1 MPQRKNTKPCDALK
15 EAAMFTTLIS
25 VAQLNAL
32 QASGASLAVFDCTF
46 DLMNPLAG
54 HAQYVDQ
61 HIASAQHA
69 DLDQHLAT
77 HDADLRVNGGRH
89 PLPQREVFAAWL
101 QSVGINHNT
110 QVVVYDRNGM
120 NYCGRL
126 WWMLKWCGHEAV
138 AVLDGGFQAWVAA
151 GGAVTS
157 GEEVASTHGNFSLR
171 EPLLQLVHATTV
183 AQHLNDGAQTIVDA
197 RGTPRYRGEVE
208 PLDPVAGHIPGAL
221 NRPFNTN
228 LNADG
233 FFKNADEL
241 RAEFAALLGNAK
253 PETVVHH
260 CGSGVSAVPN
270 VLAMELAGLGRT
282 ALYAG
287 SWSEWC
293 NTPGLPCEKS

>member
-1 MPQRKNTKPCDALK
+1 MY
-15 EAAMFTTLIS
+15 TTLIS
-25 VAQLNAL
+25 IAQLQAL
-32 QASGASLAVFDCTF
+32 QTSGAAVAVFDCTF
-46 DLMNPLAG
+46 DLMNPPAG
-54 HAQYVDQ
+54 HAQFAEQ
-61 HIASAQHA
+61 HIAGAQHA
-69 DLDQHLAT
+69 DLDKHLAT
-77 HDADLRVNGGRH
+77 HDPALRVNGGRH

-101 QSVGINHNT
+101 QSVGVNHDT

-126 WWMLKWCGHEAV
+126 WWMLKWCGHDAV
-138 AVLDGGFQAWVAA
+138 AVLDGGLQAWVAA
-151 GGAVTS
+151 GGALAS
-157 GEEVASTHGNFSLR
+157 GEEKAQAAGNFALG
-171 EPLLQLVHATTV
+171 EPLLRLVDTATV
-183 AQHLNDGAQTIVDA
+183 AAQLNQGTQTLVDA
-197 RGTPRYRGEVE
+197 RGAPRYRGEVE

-228 LNADG
+228 LNAQG
-233 FFKNADEL
+233 FFKTADEL

-253 PETVVHH
+253 AEHVVHH

-270 VLAMELAGLGRT
+270 VLAMQVAGLGRT

>member
-1 MPQRKNTKPCDALK
+1 
-15 EAAMFTTLIS
+15 MFTTLIS
-25 VAQLNAL
+25 VAQLQAL
-32 QASGASLAVFDCTF
+32 QASGAPLAVFDCTF
-46 DLMNPLAG
+46 DLMNPPAG
-54 HAQYVDQ
+54 HAQFAEQ
-61 HIASAQHA
+61 HITNAQHA
-69 DLDQHLAT
+69 DLDLHLAT
-77 HDADLRVNGGRH
+77 HDATLRVNGGRH
-89 PLPQREVFAAWL
+89 PLPQREAFAAWL
-101 QSVGINHNT
+101 QGMGLNNDT

-138 AVLDGGFQAWVAA
+138 AVLDGGFQAWVAM
-151 GGAVTS
+151 GGSVSS
-157 GEEVASTHGNFSLR
+157 GETIRVAQTRGNFAVR
-171 EPLLQLVHATTV
+171 EPLLKLVGTATV
-183 AQHLNDGAQTIVDA
+183 SAHLGDGKQTIIDA
-197 RGTPRYRGEVE
+197 RGAPRYRGEVE

-233 FFKNADEL
+233 FFKSADEL

-253 PETVVHH
+253 PDSVVHH

-270 VLAMELAGLGRT
+270 VLAMEVAGLGRT

>member
-1 MPQRKNTKPCDALK
+1 MH
-15 EAAMFTTLIS
+15 TTLIS
-25 VAQLNAL
+25 VAQLQAL
-32 QASGASLAVFDCTF
+32 QTSGTPLAVFDCTF
-46 DLMNPLAG
+46 DLMNPPAG
-54 HAQYVDQ
+54 HAAFVEQ
-61 HIASAQHA
+61 HIAGAQHA
-69 DLDQHLAT
+69 DLDEHLAT
-77 HDADLRVNGGRH
+77 HDPALRVNAGRH
-89 PLPQREVFAAWL
+89 PLPQRDVFAAWL
-101 QSVGINHNT
+101 QSVGVNTDT

-138 AVLDGGFQAWVAA
+138 AVLDGGLQAWVAV
-151 GGAVTS
+151 GGTVAS
-157 GEEVASTHGNFSLR
+157 GEAAENAHGNFALR
-171 EPLLQLVHATTV
+171 EPLVKLVDTTTV
-183 AQHLNDGAQTIVDA
+183 AAHLNNGQQPIIDA
-197 RGTPRYRGEVE
+197 RGAPRYRGEVE

-233 FFKNADEL
+233 FFKSADEL
-241 RAEFAALLGNAK
+241 RAEFTALLGTAK
-253 PETVVHH
+253 PEHVVHH

-270 VLAMELAGLGRT
+270 VLAMEVAGLGRT